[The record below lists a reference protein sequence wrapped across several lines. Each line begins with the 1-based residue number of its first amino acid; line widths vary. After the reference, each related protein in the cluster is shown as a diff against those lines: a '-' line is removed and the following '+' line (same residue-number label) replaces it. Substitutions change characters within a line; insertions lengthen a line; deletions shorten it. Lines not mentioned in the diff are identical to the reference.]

1 MIKKSIKNSVIMIN
15 HFFQIGVLLG
25 LAYLQSLTK
34 SKALVMRHLYQ
45 RNLDFES
52 HFLSDT
58 GLIIQSLIVI
68 LLMISA
74 AFYLKKLIE
83 LNRSYFKRIETA
95 LFIVIS
101 LLILFVI
108 NIDFFKNLL
117 VYGYLILGFY
127 LILIIQSTNIRIVEE
142 DWKDQS

>member
-1 MIKKSIKNSVIMIN
+1 MINKSIKNSVIIIN
-15 HFFQIGVLLG
+15 HFFQVSILLG
-25 LAYLQSLTK
+25 LVYLQSLTK

-45 RNLDFES
+45 RNLDFKS

-83 LNRSYFKRIETA
+83 LDRSYFKRIETA

-127 LILIIQSTNIRIVEE
+127 LILIIQSTNIRIAEE

>member
-1 MIKKSIKNSVIMIN
+1 MIKKSIKNSVIIIN
-15 HFFQIGVLLG
+15 HFFQVGVLLG

>member
-1 MIKKSIKNSVIMIN
+1 
-15 HFFQIGVLLG
+15 
-25 LAYLQSLTK
+25 
-34 SKALVMRHLYQ
+34 
-45 RNLDFES
+45 
-52 HFLSDT
+52 
-58 GLIIQSLIVI
+58 
-68 LLMISA
+68 MISA

-83 LNRSYFKRIETA
+83 LDRSYFKRIETA

-127 LILIIQSTNIRIVEE
+127 LILIIQSTNIRIAEE

>member
-1 MIKKSIKNSVIMIN
+1 MIN

-117 VYGYLILGFY
+117 VYGHLILGFY
-127 LILIIQSTNIRIVEE
+127 LILIIQSTNVRIVEE